1 MSYRC
6 FSRAAVV
13 AACLLIWPLGA
24 SAQGDGDGGE
34 ESSSGKLTKA
44 PSLVS
49 QPEIVYPE
57 SALDALVEGTVVLK
71 ITIGVDGAV
80 TAAEAIDG
88 PELLR
93 EAAVTAA
100 RALTF
105 DPAQIDGAPAA
116 VTLKFNIDFE
126 LPPSRVQGVAIA
138 TSDRSALAGARVV
151 LSPMEGDGESFDALT
166 GEDGRFELQDIPHGR
181 YRIEAA
187 VAGFEPTVGEVVIR
201 PGAIIETELA
211 MRATEPSAGEVSDD
225 AAEDGEVTD
234 GGVVTT
240 RAREIP
246 PGVTQRTLSREE
258 IRRVPGTR
266 GDIVRVV
273 QNLPGV
279 ARPRFLGGQLVVRGA
294 APQDTRILF
303 EGDLVPGV
311 FHFLA
316 GPAVV
321 QSDMLAG
328 LDFFPGNF
336 GVQYGRATAAVLNL
350 RTRAPR
356 DDKFHGVVNIDL
368 LDSSLLL
375 EGPIMEDLVF
385 AVGVRRSYIDVLLR
399 PFSKQLFGST
409 TFVAPR
415 YYDYQGWLR
424 YTGLDDHTFE
434 LLLYGSRDTFAVIN
448 PESED
453 DEDSFGFSNLFY
465 RGQLRWLWEP
475 SSQIKNKLSA
485 SFGTGG
491 TRLEAGDFLYDNLL
505 TLSIV
510 REELTL
516 EINEAATLRMG
527 ANFEL
532 GRANVEIVEPPQEDD
547 IAPAPGSPAVPEESA
562 YPGEQLFLSAI
573 DDQSQLNPAFFV
585 DAIIRPWRGAEI
597 IPGFRV
603 DHFGTIKAET
613 YSPRLAVRQSFG
625 PKLTLRG
632 GAGLFTQP
640 PQSLYTNEVF
650 GTRKLLPERAI
661 HYALGVGWRPW
672 EHILLDVEGFYR
684 DSDQLVVQ
692 ELDITINDDGSVDY
706 SLFNNKGEGRAYG
719 MEVLLRHDPKDGF
732 FGWIAYTLSR
742 SERKN
747 INTGEWDIYE
757 SDQTHILALI
767 GGYELP
773 RGFNVSARYRL
784 VSGFPYTP
792 VDAAVY
798 DSDSNNYE
806 PVYGKPNS
814 AREVPFSQLDVR
826 GEKTWVYDYW
836 KLTAYLDILNVTN
849 RRNVEF
855 SSFTYDY
862 SERREISG
870 LPIIPTLGVRGEW

>member
-6 FSRAAVV
+6 FSRAALV
-13 AACLLIWPLGA
+13 AACLWAWPLSA
-24 SAQGDGDGGE
+24 SAQGGGAGEE
-34 ESSSGKLTKA
+34 ESSPGTLTKA
-44 PSLVS
+44 PVLVS
-49 QPEIVYPE
+49 QPEVVYPE
-57 SALDALVEGTVVLK
+57 RALDELVEGVVVLR
-71 ITIGVDGAV
+71 ITIGADGTV
-80 TAAEAIDG
+80 SEAEAIAG
-88 PELLR
+88 PEALR
-93 EAAVTAA
+93 EAALDAA
-100 RALTF
+100 RVLVF
-105 DPAQIDGAPAA
+105 EPAQIDGAPAA
-116 VTLKFNIDFE
+116 VTLKFNIDFA
-126 LPPSRVQGVAIA
+126 LPLSRVQGAAIA
-138 TSDRSALAGARVV
+138 TSDRAVIAGVRVV
-151 LSPMEGDGESFDALT
+151 LSPEDGGREPLEVVT
-166 GEDGRFELQDIPHGR
+166 GVDGRFELQELPHGR
-181 YRIEAA
+181 YRIEATA
-187 VAGFEPTVGEVVIR
+187 AGFEPTLGEVVIK

-211 MRATEPSAGEVSDD
+211 MRAVAPR
-225 AAEDGEVTD
+225 DGEGGGGQEGEITD
-234 GGVVTT
+234 DIVVTT

-246 PGVTQRTLSREE
+246 AGVTQRTLSRQE

-328 LDFFPGNF
+328 LDFFPGNV

-399 PFSKQLFGST
+399 PFSKQIFGST

-424 YTGLDDHTFE
+424 YTGLDEHTFE

-453 DEDSFGFSNLFY
+453 DDDNFGFSNLFY

-475 SSQIKNKLSA
+475 SSKIKNKLSA

-505 TLSIV
+505 TLSIIH
-510 REELTL
+510 EELTL
-516 EINEAATLRMG
+516 ELDEIATLRVG

-532 GRANVEIVEPPQEDD
+532 GRADVEIVEPPQEDD
-547 IAPAPGSPAVPEESA
+547 IAPAAGSPAVSEDSA

-573 DDQSQLNPAFFV
+573 DDQSQLNPAFFI
-585 DAIIRPWRGAEI
+585 DAIIRPWDGAEI
-597 IPGFRV
+597 VPGFRV

-613 YSPRLAVRQSFG
+613 YSPRLAVRQAFG

-632 GAGLFTQP
+632 GMGLFTQP
-640 PQSLYTNEVF
+640 PQPLYTNEVF
-650 GTRKLLPERAI
+650 GTRALLPERAI

-684 DSDQLVVQ
+684 GSDQLVVQ
-692 ELDITINDDGSVDY
+692 ELDITVNDDGSVDY

-719 MEVLLRHDPKDGF
+719 MEVLLKHDPKNGF
-732 FGWIAYTLSR
+732 FGWVAYTLSR

-798 DSDSNNYE
+798 DADSNNYE

-849 RRNVEF
+849 RRNVEL

-870 LPIIPTLGVRGEW
+870 LPIIPTLGIRGEW